1 MQLSLPKNDS
11 SNYYYYFEY
20 DCHMYIC
27 LSLKLCLEAKV
38 AAFLHAEYFDMQ
50 QYCCFKAE
58 DDWQGDDGGGV
69 HRHVEHFVLGKECF
83 VWADG
88 QGLRNIL
95 SAIS

>member
-38 AAFLHAEYFDMQ
+38 AAFLHAKYFDVQ
-50 QYCCFKAE
+50 QY
-58 DDWQGDDGGGV
+58 
-69 HRHVEHFVLGKECF
+69 
-83 VWADG
+83 
-88 QGLRNIL
+88 
-95 SAIS
+95 